1 MDIEK
6 LIDKDFQGCVS
17 IRKNG
22 EHVFQNAYGYADLAN
37 KTENTIDTRFA
48 TASAG
53 KAFVA
58 AGILK
63 LVDTGRIAFDDT
75 IGKLIDIDWRDV
87 DTSITVEELLTHT
100 SGIPDY
106 FDESVM
112 EEYEELWADF
122 PNYRISRSE
131 DLLPLFIDKPMI
143 YTRGERFQYN
153 NSGFVVLGLVI
164 EHVTGKPFDVYL
176 KEHVFDK
183 CGMNNTGYYE
193 LDRLP
198 AKCANAYI
206 RDEARKEWRTNIY
219 SVDAKGSGAGGAF
232 TTVGDIE
239 RFWDDLLG
247 YRLLTE
253 KMTENML
260 SKHAGSKDDGYY
272 GYGMWLHKKEDGKYV
287 PYFQGMDP
295 GASFLTSYDREE
307 ALNITLVSNFGNN
320 VWKLCREIKKIL
332 SS

>member
-1 MDIEK
+1 
-6 LIDKDFQGCVS
+6 
-17 IRKNG
+17 
-22 EHVFQNAYGYADLAN
+22 
-37 KTENTIDTRFA
+37 
-48 TASAG
+48 
-53 KAFVA
+53 
-58 AGILK
+58 
-63 LVDTGRIAFDDT
+63 
-75 IGKLIDIDWRDV
+75 
-87 DTSITVEELLTHT
+87 
-100 SGIPDY
+100 
-106 FDESVM
+106 M

-122 PNYRISRSE
+122 PNYRIRRSE

-143 YTRGERFQYN
+143 YKRGERFQYN